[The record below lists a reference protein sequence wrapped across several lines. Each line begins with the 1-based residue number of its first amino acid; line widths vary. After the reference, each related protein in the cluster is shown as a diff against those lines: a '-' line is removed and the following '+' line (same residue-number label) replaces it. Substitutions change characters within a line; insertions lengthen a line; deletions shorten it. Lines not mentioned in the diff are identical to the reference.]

1 MIWIQFEARAERFFS
16 PILSPQ
22 ALVSVQTHVKWVA
35 RASSSSAGP
44 MANSTDVL
52 QPSRLIVLT
61 LSPPACLDVP
71 TFAYRCPHVPNNAR
85 DPSSERWNYV
95 GKN

>member
-1 MIWIQFEARAERFFS
+1 MTYVI
-16 PILSPQ
+16 ILNHLSGAKQKPSK
-22 ALVSVQTHVKWVA
+22 LHIHVHC
-35 RASSSSAGP
+35 SSSLSVGP
-44 MANSTDVL
+44 VANATDVL

-61 LSPPACLDVP
+61 LSPPACFDVP
-71 TFAYRCPHVPNNAR
+71 TFTDRCPHIPIDAR

>member
-1 MIWIQFEARAERFFS
+1 MYTHHPSYTTHARCR
-16 PILSPQ
+16 
-22 ALVSVQTHVKWVA
+22 THFTT
-35 RASSSSAGP
+35 SSSVGP
-44 MANSTDVL
+44 MANATDVL

-61 LSPPACLDVP
+61 LSPHTCSDVP
-71 TFAYRCPHVPNNAR
+71 TFTARYPHVPNDAR